1 MKKNVI
7 YWIGIN
13 NPKLSENN
21 PLLYGSM
28 AILIAIVL
36 GVIGAGARQLLSKY
50 RYVFLIKK
58 N

>member
-1 MKKNVI
+1 
-7 YWIGIN
+7 
-13 NPKLSENN
+13 LSDNN

-36 GVIGAGARQLLSKY
+36 GVIGAGGRQLLSKY
-50 RYVFLIKK
+50 KYVFLIKK